1 MLIKTLQLNDYRNYT
16 YYKTEFDPNLNII
29 IGKNGIGKTN
39 ILESI
44 IVVSNA
50 KSFRTLYD
58 QNLIKKDKE
67 YLKIELESENNIY
80 KVVINQKSK
89 SLYINDKL

>member
-1 MLIKTLQLNDYRNYT
+1 MLIKSLKLNDYRNYNN
-16 YYKTEFDPNLNII
+16 YQIQFDPNLNII

-50 KSFRTLYD
+50 KSFRTLND
-58 QNLIKKDKE
+58 QNLIKKDKD
-67 YLKIELESENNIY
+67 YLHLESLKQNI
-80 KVVINQKSK
+80 KKECKQKTIS
-89 SLYINDKL
+89 YIII